1 MDARSIE
8 ILTSSFW
15 PILKAGISFTI
26 PLTLISFALGT
37 TLAVFV
43 AIIRISKVPVLNK
56 ICELYVWIIRG
67 TPLLVQL
74 FLVFFGLPKVGV
86 VINPMPSG
94 ILVFTLSIGAY
105 SSEIIRAAILSIP
118 KGQWEAAMSLGM
130 SYPQQL
136 LRIILPQAFKIS
148 VPPLFNSFIALV
160 KDTSLAANITIPEMF
175 LTTQRI
181 TARNYEPLLMYI
193 EVGFIYLIF
202 CTVLNYVQKEKN
214 QRNYGYAGLGRCHM
228 LQIKHL
234 NKYFGENH
242 VLKDISLEIES
253 HKTMAIIGS
262 SGSGK
267 STLLRCINLLET
279 PDSGTISLDGKALDF
294 SKKLPKHQKAAFT
307 KKTGMVFQSFN
318 LFPHKTA
325 LENIMEGPVTVLKKS
340 KAEACRDA
348 IELLKRVGLEDKK
361 DSYPHQL
368 SGGQQQ
374 RIAIARALAM
384 KPEIL
389 LFDEPTSALDPEL
402 GAGVLSL
409 IKELSREDYTIIVVT
424 HNMSFAREVS
434 EEVVFVEKGEIL
446 AKGSYDELVN
456 LHNDRITQF
465 LSYLD

>member
-1 MDARSIE
+1 
-8 ILTSSFW
+8 
-15 PILKAGISFTI
+15 
-26 PLTLISFALGT
+26 
-37 TLAVFV
+37 
-43 AIIRISKVPVLNK
+43 
-56 ICELYVWIIRG
+56 
-67 TPLLVQL
+67 
-74 FLVFFGLPKVGV
+74 
-86 VINPMPSG
+86 
-94 ILVFTLSIGAY
+94 
-105 SSEIIRAAILSIP
+105 
-118 KGQWEAAMSLGM
+118 
-130 SYPQQL
+130 
-136 LRIILPQAFKIS
+136 
-148 VPPLFNSFIALV
+148 
-160 KDTSLAANITIPEMF
+160 
-175 LTTQRI
+175 
-181 TARNYEPLLMYI
+181 
-193 EVGFIYLIF
+193 
-202 CTVLNYVQKEKN
+202 
-214 QRNYGYAGLGRCHM
+214 M

-279 PDSGTISLDGKALDF
+279 PDSGSISLDGKALDF

>member
-1 MDARSIE
+1 
-8 ILTSSFW
+8 
-15 PILKAGISFTI
+15 
-26 PLTLISFALGT
+26 
-37 TLAVFV
+37 
-43 AIIRISKVPVLNK
+43 
-56 ICELYVWIIRG
+56 
-67 TPLLVQL
+67 
-74 FLVFFGLPKVGV
+74 
-86 VINPMPSG
+86 
-94 ILVFTLSIGAY
+94 
-105 SSEIIRAAILSIP
+105 
-118 KGQWEAAMSLGM
+118 
-130 SYPQQL
+130 
-136 LRIILPQAFKIS
+136 
-148 VPPLFNSFIALV
+148 
-160 KDTSLAANITIPEMF
+160 
-175 LTTQRI
+175 
-181 TARNYEPLLMYI
+181 
-193 EVGFIYLIF
+193 
-202 CTVLNYVQKEKN
+202 
-214 QRNYGYAGLGRCHM
+214 M

-234 NKYFGENH
+234 NKYFGDNH
-242 VLKDISLEIES
+242 VLKDISLDIES

-294 SKKLPKHQKAAFT
+294 SKKLPKRQKADFT

-340 KAEACRDA
+340 KAEAYQDA
-348 IELLKRVGLEDKK
+348 VELLKRVGLEDKK

-409 IKELSREDYTIIVVT
+409 IKELSQEDYTIIVVT

>member
-1 MDARSIE
+1 
-8 ILTSSFW
+8 
-15 PILKAGISFTI
+15 
-26 PLTLISFALGT
+26 
-37 TLAVFV
+37 
-43 AIIRISKVPVLNK
+43 
-56 ICELYVWIIRG
+56 
-67 TPLLVQL
+67 
-74 FLVFFGLPKVGV
+74 
-86 VINPMPSG
+86 
-94 ILVFTLSIGAY
+94 
-105 SSEIIRAAILSIP
+105 
-118 KGQWEAAMSLGM
+118 
-130 SYPQQL
+130 
-136 LRIILPQAFKIS
+136 
-148 VPPLFNSFIALV
+148 
-160 KDTSLAANITIPEMF
+160 
-175 LTTQRI
+175 
-181 TARNYEPLLMYI
+181 
-193 EVGFIYLIF
+193 
-202 CTVLNYVQKEKN
+202 
-214 QRNYGYAGLGRCHM
+214 M

-253 HKTMAIIGS
+253 NKTMAIIGS

>member
-1 MDARSIE
+1 
-8 ILTSSFW
+8 
-15 PILKAGISFTI
+15 
-26 PLTLISFALGT
+26 
-37 TLAVFV
+37 
-43 AIIRISKVPVLNK
+43 
-56 ICELYVWIIRG
+56 
-67 TPLLVQL
+67 
-74 FLVFFGLPKVGV
+74 
-86 VINPMPSG
+86 
-94 ILVFTLSIGAY
+94 
-105 SSEIIRAAILSIP
+105 
-118 KGQWEAAMSLGM
+118 
-130 SYPQQL
+130 
-136 LRIILPQAFKIS
+136 
-148 VPPLFNSFIALV
+148 
-160 KDTSLAANITIPEMF
+160 
-175 LTTQRI
+175 
-181 TARNYEPLLMYI
+181 
-193 EVGFIYLIF
+193 
-202 CTVLNYVQKEKN
+202 
-214 QRNYGYAGLGRCHM
+214 M

-409 IKELSREDYTIIVVT
+409 IKELSRKDYTIIVVT

>member
-1 MDARSIE
+1 
-8 ILTSSFW
+8 
-15 PILKAGISFTI
+15 
-26 PLTLISFALGT
+26 
-37 TLAVFV
+37 
-43 AIIRISKVPVLNK
+43 
-56 ICELYVWIIRG
+56 
-67 TPLLVQL
+67 
-74 FLVFFGLPKVGV
+74 
-86 VINPMPSG
+86 
-94 ILVFTLSIGAY
+94 
-105 SSEIIRAAILSIP
+105 
-118 KGQWEAAMSLGM
+118 
-130 SYPQQL
+130 
-136 LRIILPQAFKIS
+136 
-148 VPPLFNSFIALV
+148 
-160 KDTSLAANITIPEMF
+160 
-175 LTTQRI
+175 
-181 TARNYEPLLMYI
+181 
-193 EVGFIYLIF
+193 
-202 CTVLNYVQKEKN
+202 
-214 QRNYGYAGLGRCHM
+214 M

-234 NKYFGENH
+234 NKYFGDNH
-242 VLKDISLEIES
+242 VLKDINLEIES

-279 PDSGTISLDGKALDF
+279 PDSGSISLDGNALDF
-294 SKKLPKHQKAAFT
+294 SRKLPKHQKAAFT

-318 LFPHKTA
+318 LFPHKTT

-340 KAEACRDA
+340 KAEACQDA
-348 IELLKRVGLEDKK
+348 MELLKRVGLEDKK

-409 IKELSREDYTIIVVT
+409 IKELSQEDYTIIVVT

>member
-1 MDARSIE
+1 
-8 ILTSSFW
+8 
-15 PILKAGISFTI
+15 
-26 PLTLISFALGT
+26 
-37 TLAVFV
+37 
-43 AIIRISKVPVLNK
+43 
-56 ICELYVWIIRG
+56 
-67 TPLLVQL
+67 
-74 FLVFFGLPKVGV
+74 
-86 VINPMPSG
+86 
-94 ILVFTLSIGAY
+94 
-105 SSEIIRAAILSIP
+105 
-118 KGQWEAAMSLGM
+118 
-130 SYPQQL
+130 
-136 LRIILPQAFKIS
+136 
-148 VPPLFNSFIALV
+148 
-160 KDTSLAANITIPEMF
+160 
-175 LTTQRI
+175 
-181 TARNYEPLLMYI
+181 
-193 EVGFIYLIF
+193 
-202 CTVLNYVQKEKN
+202 
-214 QRNYGYAGLGRCHM
+214 M

-409 IKELSREDYTIIVVT
+409 IKDLSREDYTISVVT

>member
-1 MDARSIE
+1 
-8 ILTSSFW
+8 
-15 PILKAGISFTI
+15 
-26 PLTLISFALGT
+26 
-37 TLAVFV
+37 
-43 AIIRISKVPVLNK
+43 
-56 ICELYVWIIRG
+56 
-67 TPLLVQL
+67 
-74 FLVFFGLPKVGV
+74 
-86 VINPMPSG
+86 
-94 ILVFTLSIGAY
+94 
-105 SSEIIRAAILSIP
+105 
-118 KGQWEAAMSLGM
+118 
-130 SYPQQL
+130 
-136 LRIILPQAFKIS
+136 
-148 VPPLFNSFIALV
+148 
-160 KDTSLAANITIPEMF
+160 
-175 LTTQRI
+175 
-181 TARNYEPLLMYI
+181 
-193 EVGFIYLIF
+193 
-202 CTVLNYVQKEKN
+202 
-214 QRNYGYAGLGRCHM
+214 M

-409 IKELSREDYTIIVVT
+409 IRELSREDYTIIVVT

>member
-1 MDARSIE
+1 
-8 ILTSSFW
+8 
-15 PILKAGISFTI
+15 
-26 PLTLISFALGT
+26 
-37 TLAVFV
+37 
-43 AIIRISKVPVLNK
+43 
-56 ICELYVWIIRG
+56 
-67 TPLLVQL
+67 
-74 FLVFFGLPKVGV
+74 
-86 VINPMPSG
+86 
-94 ILVFTLSIGAY
+94 
-105 SSEIIRAAILSIP
+105 
-118 KGQWEAAMSLGM
+118 
-130 SYPQQL
+130 
-136 LRIILPQAFKIS
+136 
-148 VPPLFNSFIALV
+148 
-160 KDTSLAANITIPEMF
+160 
-175 LTTQRI
+175 
-181 TARNYEPLLMYI
+181 
-193 EVGFIYLIF
+193 
-202 CTVLNYVQKEKN
+202 
-214 QRNYGYAGLGRCHM
+214 M

-279 PDSGTISLDGKALDF
+279 PDSGTISLDGKALE
-294 SKKLPKHQKAAFT
+294 LPKHQKAAFT

-340 KAEACRDA
+340 KAEACRNA

-456 LHNDRITQF
+456 LHNDRISQF

>member
-1 MDARSIE
+1 
-8 ILTSSFW
+8 
-15 PILKAGISFTI
+15 
-26 PLTLISFALGT
+26 
-37 TLAVFV
+37 
-43 AIIRISKVPVLNK
+43 
-56 ICELYVWIIRG
+56 
-67 TPLLVQL
+67 
-74 FLVFFGLPKVGV
+74 
-86 VINPMPSG
+86 
-94 ILVFTLSIGAY
+94 
-105 SSEIIRAAILSIP
+105 
-118 KGQWEAAMSLGM
+118 
-130 SYPQQL
+130 
-136 LRIILPQAFKIS
+136 
-148 VPPLFNSFIALV
+148 
-160 KDTSLAANITIPEMF
+160 
-175 LTTQRI
+175 
-181 TARNYEPLLMYI
+181 
-193 EVGFIYLIF
+193 
-202 CTVLNYVQKEKN
+202 
-214 QRNYGYAGLGRCHM
+214 M

-253 HKTMAIIGS
+253 HKTMAIRGS

>member
-1 MDARSIE
+1 
-8 ILTSSFW
+8 
-15 PILKAGISFTI
+15 
-26 PLTLISFALGT
+26 
-37 TLAVFV
+37 
-43 AIIRISKVPVLNK
+43 
-56 ICELYVWIIRG
+56 
-67 TPLLVQL
+67 
-74 FLVFFGLPKVGV
+74 
-86 VINPMPSG
+86 
-94 ILVFTLSIGAY
+94 
-105 SSEIIRAAILSIP
+105 
-118 KGQWEAAMSLGM
+118 
-130 SYPQQL
+130 
-136 LRIILPQAFKIS
+136 
-148 VPPLFNSFIALV
+148 
-160 KDTSLAANITIPEMF
+160 
-175 LTTQRI
+175 
-181 TARNYEPLLMYI
+181 
-193 EVGFIYLIF
+193 
-202 CTVLNYVQKEKN
+202 
-214 QRNYGYAGLGRCHM
+214 M

-409 IKELSREDYTIIVVT
+409 TKELSREAYTIIVVT

>member
-1 MDARSIE
+1 
-8 ILTSSFW
+8 
-15 PILKAGISFTI
+15 
-26 PLTLISFALGT
+26 
-37 TLAVFV
+37 
-43 AIIRISKVPVLNK
+43 
-56 ICELYVWIIRG
+56 
-67 TPLLVQL
+67 
-74 FLVFFGLPKVGV
+74 
-86 VINPMPSG
+86 
-94 ILVFTLSIGAY
+94 
-105 SSEIIRAAILSIP
+105 
-118 KGQWEAAMSLGM
+118 
-130 SYPQQL
+130 
-136 LRIILPQAFKIS
+136 
-148 VPPLFNSFIALV
+148 
-160 KDTSLAANITIPEMF
+160 
-175 LTTQRI
+175 
-181 TARNYEPLLMYI
+181 
-193 EVGFIYLIF
+193 
-202 CTVLNYVQKEKN
+202 
-214 QRNYGYAGLGRCHM
+214 M

-307 KKTGMVFQSFN
+307 KKTGMVFQSFH

>member
-1 MDARSIE
+1 
-8 ILTSSFW
+8 
-15 PILKAGISFTI
+15 
-26 PLTLISFALGT
+26 
-37 TLAVFV
+37 
-43 AIIRISKVPVLNK
+43 
-56 ICELYVWIIRG
+56 
-67 TPLLVQL
+67 
-74 FLVFFGLPKVGV
+74 
-86 VINPMPSG
+86 
-94 ILVFTLSIGAY
+94 
-105 SSEIIRAAILSIP
+105 
-118 KGQWEAAMSLGM
+118 
-130 SYPQQL
+130 
-136 LRIILPQAFKIS
+136 
-148 VPPLFNSFIALV
+148 
-160 KDTSLAANITIPEMF
+160 
-175 LTTQRI
+175 
-181 TARNYEPLLMYI
+181 
-193 EVGFIYLIF
+193 
-202 CTVLNYVQKEKN
+202 
-214 QRNYGYAGLGRCHM
+214 M

-465 LSYLD
+465 LSYLY